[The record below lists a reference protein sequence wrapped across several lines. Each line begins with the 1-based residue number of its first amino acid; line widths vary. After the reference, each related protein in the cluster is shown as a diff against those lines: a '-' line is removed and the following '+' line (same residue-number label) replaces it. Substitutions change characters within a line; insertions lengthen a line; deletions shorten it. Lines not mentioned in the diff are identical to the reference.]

1 MYIYIYIYIY
11 YRYIDVY
18 YRYHIDKQ
26 LLVVAVVNILIQYQ
40 WSN

>member
-1 MYIYIYIYIY
+1 MYIYIYIY